1 MLSILKVAIKIS
13 VQELRCLHVADVVCD
28 GRFSSTPDGGLWTTR
43 CGCHDLCIA
52 MLGTG
57 LDIVINVI
65 TVNRIVPRLRPDV
78 SIVSRLSVLLLLG
91 LVLFGAFICLT
102 NAPNCGSLRSVLQLL
117 GLALAHRVLI

>member
-1 MLSILKVAIKIS
+1 
-13 VQELRCLHVADVVCD
+13 
-28 GRFSSTPDGGLWTTR
+28 
-43 CGCHDLCIA
+43 

-65 TVNRIVPRLRPDV
+65 TVNRIVLRLRPDV

-91 LVLFGAFICLT
+91 VVLFGAFICLT
-102 NAPNCGSLRSVLQLL
+102 NTPNCGSLRSVLQLL